1 MASFETHLVF
11 TTVVTGVV
19 TIPLLSSGMVG
30 SVEGITLLFFG
41 VIGGML
47 PDVDSDHSIP
57 IQITYKVIS
66 LILPLILIF
75 NFANELPL
83 LQILFAW
90 IISTIVF
97 YIIFTYVFLPLT
109 VHRGVFHTIA
119 MGIVSGELT
128 SLFIIHVLGTADKI
142 ALLSGIYVA
151 FGFLLHLLL
160 DEIYSVNLLGVSLKR
175 SFGSA
180 FKIYDSGNITGSI
193 IINLMAVALF
203 FTLPNMMGT
212 FKDLL
217 ALLQN
222 VQIY

>member
-11 TTVVTGVV
+11 TTVITGVV
-19 TIPLLSSGMVG
+19 TIPLLSAGMVN
-30 SVEGITLLFFG
+30 SIEGISLLCLG

-90 IISTIVF
+90 IISTLVF
-97 YIIFTYVFLPLT
+97 YIIFTYIFLPLT
-109 VHRGVFHTIA
+109 VHRGVFHTLA

-128 SLFIIHVLGTADKI
+128 SLFMIYGLDIADKI

-151 FGFLLHLLL
+151 FGFFLHLLL

-180 FKIYDSGNITGSI
+180 FKIYDSGNIIGSI

-203 FTLPNMMGT
+203 FTLPNMNNI

-217 ALLQN
+217 DLLQN
-222 VQIY
+222 IAIY